1 MADPSAQQR
10 ARPPL
15 RWFCGVPVLANPLI
29 LIDLACACVAMWFV
43 AALLVV
49 AAQAVFGEGPLRGV
63 HIAAACAFAGWVSA
77 LLPAMYL
84 CVCLLFFRRGYVAL
98 YRFEDAGI
106 FMETTRAGAEAR
118 GGVFAARPFPVGE
131 CRDTGRGVAREVP
144 WDAIKSVRE
153 LPGMRVLH
161 LRGRFSTLA
170 RVYCP
175 DEETFRAAGSFARKK
190 VNGRA

>member
-1 MADPSAQQR
+1 MHDPSDDQCREPA
-10 ARPPL
+10 L

-29 LIDLACACVAMWFV
+29 LIDLASAFAVVWFV
-43 AALLVV
+43 TVLLIV
-49 AAQAVFGEGPLRGV
+49 AAQVTFGEGPLQGI

-98 YRFEDAGI
+98 YRFEDAAI
-106 FMETTRAGAEAR
+106 FVETARAGVGAH

-131 CRDTGRGVAREVP
+131 CRDTGRGVAREVL
-144 WDAIKSVRE
+144 WDDIKSARE
-153 LPGMRVLH
+153 LSGMRVLL
-161 LRGRFSTLA
+161 LRGRFGTLA

-175 DEETFRAAGSFARKK
+175 DEETFRAARSFARKK
-190 VNGRA
+190 VSGRA